1 MLLMLLQVYHHF
13 LIVEVSRGR
22 HPVHGELQ
30 GFKIRAEKSGPD
42 PQSKGFAGITVN
54 NVPVIVEGKAAEEHY
69 FVDVAD
75 LPIPLKKLIDILTT
89 HNPDYDLVRDN
100 CWKYAD
106 TTYRALVE
114 NLMQVQQQ
122 GQPLAAPASGNCKK
136 QNHMNI
142 GERGNE
148 KLASN
153 LREMPPLVMPIDTM
167 NQVAMVTA
175 GIVAIGALTWV
186 LKAGFEWLMSSQDEK
201 DEKEKTRVPGSS
213 RLAYQ

>member
-1 MLLMLLQVYHHF
+1 MLLQVHHHF
-13 LIVEVSRGR
+13 LMVEVSRGW

-42 PQSKGFAGITVN
+42 PGGKGFAGITVN
-54 NVPVIVEGKAAEEHY
+54 NVPIIVEGKAAEEHY

-75 LPIPLKKLIDILTT
+75 LPISIKKLIDILTM

-114 NLMQVQQQ
+114 NLMQVQQL
-122 GQPLAAPASGNCKK
+122 GQPSAAPASRNCKK
-136 QNHMNI
+136 QKHMNI
-142 GERGNE
+142 NAGGNE
-148 KLASN
+148 KLAAN
-153 LREMPPLVMPIDTM
+153 LQEMPPLVMPIHRM

-175 GIVAIGALTWV
+175 SVVLVGALTWV
-186 LKAGFEWLMSSQDEK
+186 LKAGIEWLMSGQDEE
-201 DEKEKTRVPGSS
+201 DEEEKKVPAPS

>member
-1 MLLMLLQVYHHF
+1 MLLQVHHHF
-13 LIVEVSRGR
+13 LMVEVSRVR

-42 PQSKGFAGITVN
+42 PESKGFAGITVN
-54 NVPVIVEGKAAEEHY
+54 NVAVIVEGKAAEEHY
-69 FVDVAD
+69 FLDVPD

-89 HNPDYDLVRDN
+89 HTPDYDLVRDN

-114 NLMQVQQQ
+114 NLMQVQQR
-122 GQPLAAPASGNCKK
+122 GQSLAAPASGNCKK
-136 QNHMNI
+136 MNI
-142 GERGNE
+142 GEGGYE

-167 NQVAMVTA
+167 NQVAMVAA
-175 GIVAIGALTWV
+175 GVVAAGALTWA
-186 LKAGFEWLMSSQDEK
+186 LKAGIEWLMSSQDEEDK
-201 DEKEKTRVPGSS
+201 EEKKKVPGSR